1 MLLNNVQSQKLYLLL
16 QNIEFNEK
24 EIYEG
29 EHQKSIEHTVD
40 YAFRHE
46 ITDEIIKLIENNPE
60 IDYWEVMNNVYTEV
74 LEIVDDDEL
83 EYE

>member
-1 MLLNNVQSQKLYLLL
+1 MLSNNEQSQKLYSLL

-40 YAFRHE
+40 YAFKNE

-60 IDYWEVMNNVYTEV
+60 ISYWEVMNNVFTEV